1 MSYERLFRPNP
12 LLRCLGGVL
21 LIASFSTLAREYRF
35 SPSSLEGD
43 MLAQQDI
50 DLSLFSKSNAQ
61 LPGTYSSRVQVN
73 EHRLST
79 TNIVYVSSPEGSLI
93 PQLTPDMLRAWGIAI
108 DQYPDLLA
116 LPTNKALPK
125 DISNYIPQ
133 ASARLDF
140 STMTL
145 ALSIPQAA
153 LSGTGHDYIDPSR
166 WDDGVPVLFSDYAF
180 SGSKNKDN
188 GDNSATSQYL
198 NLRTGANL
206 GGWRVRNYSTWSNSE
221 SENQWEN
228 INTFLQHD
236 VDALK
241 AQFTAGESNTRGEV
255 FDSLQYRG
263 VNLASDEE
271 MLPYSQRGYAPV
283 IRGIASSN
291 AEVSVRQ
298 NGYLI

>member
-79 TNIVYVSSPEGSLI
+79 TNIAYVSSPEGSLI
-93 PQLTPDMLRAWGIAI
+93 PQLTPDMLRAWGVAI
-108 DQYPDLLA
+108 DQYPALLA
-116 LPTNKALPK
+116 LPGKALPK

-153 LSGTGHDYIDPSR
+153 LSGTGRDYIDPSR
-166 WDDGVPVLFSDYAF
+166 WDDGVPVLFSEKIRRA
-180 SGSKNKDN
+180 
-188 GDNSATSQYL
+188 AT
-198 NLRTGANL
+198 
-206 GGWRVRNYSTWSNSE
+206 
-221 SENQWEN
+221 
-228 INTFLQHD
+228 
-236 VDALK
+236 
-241 AQFTAGESNTRGEV
+241 TA
-255 FDSLQYRG
+255 
-263 VNLASDEE
+263 
-271 MLPYSQRGYAPV
+271 PPV
-283 IRGIASSN
+283 SI
-291 AEVSVRQ
+291 
-298 NGYLI
+298 

>member
-79 TNIVYVSSPEGSLI
+79 TSIAYVSSPEGSLI
-93 PQLTPDMLRAWGIAI
+93 PQLTPDMLRAWGVAI
-108 DQYPDLLA
+108 DQYPALLA
-116 LPTNKALPK
+116 LPANKALPK

-140 STMTL
+140 SNMTL

-153 LSGTGHDYIDPSR
+153 LRSTGRDYIDPSR

-180 SGSKNKDN
+180 SGSKNQES
-188 GDNSATSQYL
+188 GDNSATSPYL

-206 GGWRVRNYSTWSNSE
+206 GYG
-221 SENQWEN
+221 
-228 INTFLQHD
+228 
-236 VDALK
+236 
-241 AQFTAGESNTRGEV
+241 TAVNRGG
-255 FDSLQYRG
+255 SP
-263 VNLASDEE
+263 SH
-271 MLPYSQRGYAPV
+271 QR
-283 IRGIASSN
+283 
-291 AEVSVRQ
+291 
-298 NGYLI
+298 